1 MAGGAGAEVWRGAG
15 PLGLRGSGVVGQRL
29 KGVRGCGLGQ
39 MYEGGTGCQE
49 LTVKGMN
56 RRVPWRGSPWHEGER
71 FWGKKTPQQPS
82 HWGQKC
88 SPESLSLPEP
98 WAGAER

>member
-15 PLGLRGSGVVGQRL
+15 PLGLRGSGVLGQRL

-39 MYEGGTGCQE
+39 IYEGGTGCQE

-71 FWGKKTPQQPS
+71 FWGKKAPPAAISLGAEVQPR
-82 HWGQKC
+82 K
-88 SPESLSLPEP
+88 PEP
-98 WAGAER
+98 SGAVGWS